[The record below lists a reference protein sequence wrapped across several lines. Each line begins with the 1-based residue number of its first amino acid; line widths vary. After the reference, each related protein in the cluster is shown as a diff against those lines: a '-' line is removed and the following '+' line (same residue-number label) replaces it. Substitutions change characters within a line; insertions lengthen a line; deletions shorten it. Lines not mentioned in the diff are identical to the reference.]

1 MDWSERNKAELLKRK
16 NYFHTSHRHHS
27 VSRNYLLAILI
38 WTGNVAF
45 ISPAYGMC
53 PEKCVCDDTNL
64 FVTCNR
70 ASLEVMPNTLNPR
83 LKRITYTYN
92 DFPSVDVSLM

>member
-1 MDWSERNKAELLKRK
+1 MDSVIFLLLWAG
-16 NYFHTSHRHHS
+16 SGA
-27 VSRNYLLAILI
+27 LLSI
-38 WTGNVAF
+38 
-45 ISPAYGMC
+45 AYGMC
-53 PEKCVCDDTNL
+53 PEKCVCDDINL

-83 LKRITYTYN
+83 LKRITYSYN

>member
-1 MDWSERNKAELLKRK
+1 MEKLNIKTMDFVVFL
-16 NYFHTSHRHHS
+16 
-27 VSRNYLLAILI
+27 LI
-38 WTGNVAF
+38 WAGSTALMSRV
-45 ISPAYGMC
+45 YGMC

>member
-1 MDWSERNKAELLKRK
+1 MEKLNIRTMDFVVFLVIWASSTALM
-16 NYFHTSHRHHS
+16 SS
-27 VSRNYLLAILI
+27 V
-38 WTGNVAF
+38 
-45 ISPAYGMC
+45 YGMC